1 MAGAGDGVLSWTL
14 GRTLGASAGENVTW
28 PPTGVGTR
36 VRTPC
41 SRCRVVE
48 NGRAE
53 TPVKG
58 VTVPNGNPGLSR
70 AQITRL
76 ITRYGQSGEV
86 RAKRSQRRC
95 FPTVYTPED
104 VLLLATVDEAHET
117 LSGPATQKIL
127 QRQFYD
133 FQDQRFPRLAGISM
147 AKYTVCARASGI
159 GNCG

>member
-1 MAGAGDGVLSWTL
+1 MSLDDIRAVLQASESVHFEGEKKEEVYAWVGACLGEQNWVTL
-14 GRTLGASAGENVTW
+14 GRTARGL
-28 PPTGVGTR
+28 
-36 VRTPC
+36 VRRYLEKMT
-41 SRCRVVE
+41 
-48 NGRAE
+48 
-53 TPVKG
+53 
-58 VTVPNGNPGLSR
+58 GLSR
-70 AQITRL
+70 AQITR
-76 ITRYGQSGEV
+76 EV